1 MNRYAGFFRV
11 KMELLL
17 EYKKCHDK
25 IWPEMREEINKCG
38 IQNHSLFA
46 RPDGLVFVYAEA
58 ENLQASMSALAQTEV
73 NSRWQREMRK
83 FFVDIDDLT
92 NSAKTEMIPEIFHLD

>member
-1 MNRYAGFFRV
+1 MNRYAGIFRV

-17 EYKKCHDK
+17 EYKKYHDN
-25 IWPEMREEINKCG
+25 IWPEMRAAMNKCG

-46 RPDGLVFVYAEA
+46 RPDGLVFIYAEA
-58 ENLQASMSALAQTEV
+58 DNLQNSMSALAQTEV
-73 NSRWQREMRK
+73 NSRWQKEMSK
-83 FFVDIDDLT
+83 FFVSIDDST